1 MLQQYNANRTL
12 AMKRSKKYASY
23 TDDEII
29 KLSSANLPLRSKSY
43 LDIELELRSLKQA
56 AKDKKLGDIKS
67 KRSYKIYFFVLI
79 MAVFFAIRM
88 FQRYA

>member
-1 MLQQYNANRTL
+1 ME
-12 AMKRSKKYASY
+12 RSKKYASY

-29 KLSSANLPLRSKSY
+29 KLSLANLPLRSKSY
-43 LDIELELRSLKQA
+43 LDIEVELRGLKLQV
-56 AKDKKLGDIKS
+56 KNKKLSNIKS
-67 KRSYKIYFFVLI
+67 KRSYKTYLFVLI